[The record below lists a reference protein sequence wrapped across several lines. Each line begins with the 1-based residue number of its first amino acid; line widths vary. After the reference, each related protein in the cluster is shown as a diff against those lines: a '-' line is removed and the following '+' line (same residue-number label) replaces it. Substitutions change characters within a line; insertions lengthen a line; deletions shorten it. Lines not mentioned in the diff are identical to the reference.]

1 MPVGG
6 SFSATALVTN
16 AGARSRFANIFAGL
30 VMAVVIVLF
39 GSSIGYV
46 AMPSMAGLLIVIG
59 FRTFKPDRVEMVW
72 KTGLVQQVVMGI
84 TFVAC
89 LLISLQY
96 AVLIYAWRTGQ

>member
-1 MPVGG
+1 
-6 SFSATALVTN
+6 
-16 AGARSRFANIFAGL
+16 
-30 VMAVVIVLF
+30 MAVVIVLF

-72 KTGLVQQVVMGI
+72 KTGLVQLVVMGI

-89 LLISLQY
+89 LLIPLQY